1 MGVLKDK
8 IVHWTTGSKDGIG
21 TALSEKSHVYFTI
34 GKGRLTE
41 TYFPSPDSIVIHSI
55 TLFLGGKV
63 SEADFKYSVEIPDLS
78 APFYKIYS
86 KDVKKEI
93 ITNPN
98 ADALFIKYDS
108 LVIKN
113 VLKIAFPLLKE
124 FEKVNENTVLVKTKT
139 TFLFIHIDVPFVA
152 ERYENFIL
160 LYVNSH
166 HFIVTISF
174 GKNRV
179 DAERAFLETKGREFD
194 GIKNCFLNGWEE
206 YIGKLRLKDKS
217 VLYKRS
223 IIAIKSMEDKD
234 YKGATVASLAIPWG
248 SKAALSEKNG
258 YHLVWVRDLFFVAFA
273 MYLAGDRKFT
283 NDALDYIVSKLMRPD
298 GSFKQNATI
307 KGEERWNATQMDQ
320 VAFPIILASKIGR
333 HNLINELEK
342 SANYLLLNGPWSEQ
356 ERWEEIEGFSPYSMS
371 LQARALNIYA
381 GMREKAGLLDSKYRK
396 GAEEFI
402 HLIPEYCYTHKGIY
416 TPPHYFVRIS
426 KGDPD
431 TDKKEM
437 FLKGK
442 YFSPKEMVST
452 DFLYLVF
459 TGLYSPKHPYI
470 KNSLRVIDNLLR
482 ADTPKGPSFYRY
494 NGDIYGF
501 DRENP
506 KGRLWTLLTAERGI
520 FELLRGNDA
529 KRYLDAMER
538 FATPT
543 YLLPEQVF
551 EDGTPTESAT
561 PLAWAHA
568 AYIILYD
575 FINTSFFNRK
585 EII

>member
-1 MGVLKDK
+1 M
-8 IVHWTTGSKDGIG
+8 
-21 TALSEKSHVYFTI
+21 YFTI
-34 GKGRLTE
+34 GKGRLSE

-55 TLFLGGKV
+55 TLFLEGKV
-63 SEADFKYSVEIPDLS
+63 SEIGLKYSVEIPDLS
-78 APFYKIYS
+78 APFYKICS

-98 ADALFIKYDS
+98 ADTLLIRYKS
-108 LVIKN
+108 LAIKN
-113 VLKIAFPLLKE
+113 VLKIAFPLLRE
-124 FEKVNENTVLVKTKT
+124 FKKLNENTILVKTKT
-139 TFLFIHIDVPFVA
+139 AFLFIHIDVPSTVQ
-152 ERYENFIL
+152 RYENFIL
-160 LYVNSH
+160 LYVGSH
-166 HFIVTISF
+166 RFIVTISF
-174 GKNRV
+174 GKNRG
-179 DAERAFLETKGREFD
+179 DAEKAFLETKKRNFE
-194 GIKNCFLNGWEE
+194 GIKNCFLNGWQE
-206 YIGKLRLKDKS
+206 YIEKLRLKGKS

-223 IIAIKSMEDKD
+223 IVAIKSMEDKN

-248 SKAALSEKNG
+248 SRAALSEKNG

-273 MYLAGDRKFT
+273 MYLIGDEKFA
-283 NDALDYIVSKLMRPD
+283 NNSMGYMLSKLMRPN

-320 VAFPIILASKIGR
+320 VAFPIILADKIGR
-333 HNLINELEK
+333 YDLVNELEK
-342 SANYLLLNGPWSEQ
+342 SADYILSNGPWSEQ
-356 ERWEEIEGFSPYSMS
+356 ERWEEIAGFSPYSMS
-371 LQARALNIYA
+371 LQARALNVYA
-381 GMREKAGLLDSKYRK
+381 DMRERVGLLGNKYRK

-402 HLIPEYCYTHKGIY
+402 RLIPEYCYTHKGIY
-416 TPPHYFVRIS
+416 TPSHYFVRIS
-426 KGDPD
+426 RGNPD

-437 FLKGK
+437 SLKGK

-459 TGLYSPKHPYI
+459 TGLYSVRHPFI
-470 KNSLRVIDNLLR
+470 KDTLRVVDDLLR
-482 ADTPKGPSFYRY
+482 VDTPKGPSFYRY

-501 DRENP
+501 DKENP

-520 FELLRGNDA
+520 FEFLKGSNA

-538 FATPT
+538 FATSS

-568 AYIILYD
+568 AYIILYNL
-575 FINTSFFNRK
+575 INILSPNKK